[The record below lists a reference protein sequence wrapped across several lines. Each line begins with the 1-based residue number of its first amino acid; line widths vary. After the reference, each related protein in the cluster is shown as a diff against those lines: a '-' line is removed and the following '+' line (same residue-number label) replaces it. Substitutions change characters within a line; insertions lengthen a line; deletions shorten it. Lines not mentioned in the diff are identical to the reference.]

1 MKDLK
6 CCSAAAAVTCALPE
20 SRSLFSFTHQ
30 REGYATVCY
39 RSNTSRRWASL
50 ARVRDT
56 LYTFAWRTLSRT
68 ACHLH
73 YSASA
78 LLGAFYE
85 WGKKKS
91 WDVFFSTFWR
101 NWRRKEVLNLQKTF
115 IFYSV
120 IVYLMKDKNYLAI
133 VYFNW
138 IKLV

>member
-85 WGKKKS
+85 WGKKVLR
-91 WDVFFSTFWR
+91 WFFW

-120 IVYLMKDKNYLAI
+120 IVYINERS
-133 VYFNW
+133 
-138 IKLV
+138 KLLSHCLF